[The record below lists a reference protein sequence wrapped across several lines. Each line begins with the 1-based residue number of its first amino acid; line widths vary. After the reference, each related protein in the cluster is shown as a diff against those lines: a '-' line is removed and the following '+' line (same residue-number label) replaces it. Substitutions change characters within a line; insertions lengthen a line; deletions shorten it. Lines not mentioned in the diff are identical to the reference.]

1 MKYLIALTMVLL
13 TACGKRDNHFVT
25 YTETPASSVSST
37 SSSNNVLKIV
47 DDENAYRK
55 SLGQALLSNGL
66 SCTVQKIASG
76 QWLSSSSLGYNAG
89 QGILVMTGSS
99 YSYTNTSG
107 FNQPNAVSSNVHS
120 VIPTAIQPLFV
131 NSNFKVSCTGV
142 LVITK
147 NGYYNFEVSSDD
159 GSILTVGNTKVV
171 DNDGNHGVV
180 TKTGVKNL
188 KVGVHSFSLQYA
200 QSGLGR
206 MALVVKMDGAVLP
219 AELLYR

>member
-1 MKYLIALTMVLL
+1 MNMIYLLVFLL
-13 TACGKRDNHFVT
+13 VACGKRDNNFIT
-25 YTETPASSVSST
+25 YTEPTSST
-37 SSSNNVLKIV
+37 VQTTSNDVLKVV
-47 DDENAYRK
+47 DDENSYRK
-55 SLGQALLSNGL
+55 SLGQATLSKGL
-66 SCTVQKIASG
+66 SCTVQKVSSG

-89 QGILVMTGSS
+89 QGVLVMTGSS
-99 YSYTNTSG
+99 YSYTNYSG
-107 FNQPNAVSSNVHS
+107 FNQPDTVSSSVHS

-131 NSNFKVSCTGV
+131 NSNFKVSCSGV
-142 LVITK
+142 IVITQ

-159 GSILTVGNTKVV
+159 GSILTVGGTKVV

-206 MALVVKMDGAVLP
+206 MALIVKMDGFVLSGD
-219 AELLYR
+219 LLYR